1 MTTTTHDIASVLN
14 GLIETCKDGQEGFRA
29 AAEDVKNADMAALFR
44 SYSAQ
49 RQQFVTELQ
58 TLVRGLGEGM
68 EKSGS
73 IAGALH
79 RGWIDLKSAIASK
92 DEHAILAECE
102 RGEDSAVAEYRE
114 ALEHME
120 LPAEVHG
127 VIARQYASVQEAHDR
142 VRDLRDSYKK

>member
-14 GLIETCKDGQEGFRA
+14 SLIETCKDGQEGFRS
-29 AAEDVKNADMAALFR
+29 AAEHVKNPDMAALFR

-49 RQQFVTELQ
+49 RQQFVAELQ
-58 TLVRGLGEGM
+58 SHVRGLGEGM

-73 IAGALH
+73 VAGALH
-79 RGWIDLKSAIASK
+79 RGWINLKAAITAK

-114 ALEHME
+114 ALGHSEM
-120 LPAEVHG
+120 PAELHG
-127 VIARQYASVQEAHDR
+127 MIARQAASVQEAHDR
-142 VRDLRDSYKK
+142 VRDLRDSYQK